1 MKNSYKPTKEQKKTL
16 LSDMAKF
23 DYFAA
28 RKIAELKRPSRT
40 PNSKGNKSKKLPKK
54 KNRYFC

>member
-54 KNRYFC
+54 K